1 MRVAVSSCCEA
12 LCKAE
17 SSKDSEEEE
26 KESMKAVTA
35 RMFISLV
42 GVALVVP
49 FFVIAL
55 VVGARAVALAQ
66 GAQDD
71 LLLMA
76 LAFGGAVASII
87 NGFGRRANKTERTP
101 RSIGKVNDQPSPRSA
116 SMIHMGY

>member
-1 MRVAVSSCCEA
+1 
-12 LCKAE
+12 
-17 SSKDSEEEE
+17 
-26 KESMKAVTA
+26 MKAVTA

-49 FFVIAL
+49 FFVVAL

-71 LLLMA
+71 LLLIA

-87 NGFGRRANKTERTP
+87 NGFGRRTNKLGRMP
-101 RSIGKVNDQPSPRSA
+101 RSISKVNDQPSPRSA
-116 SMIHMGY
+116 SMIHLGY

>member
-1 MRVAVSSCCEA
+1 MPTKVSGTTN
-12 LCKAE
+12 
-17 SSKDSEEEE
+17 EEE
-26 KESMKAVTA
+26 KEFMKAVTA

-71 LLLMA
+71 LLLVA

-87 NGFGRRANKTERTP
+87 NGFGRRTRKREHLDRSSNSEADGQPTP
-101 RSIGKVNDQPSPRSA
+101 QHA
-116 SMIHMGY
+116 SMIHLGY

>member
-1 MRVAVSSCCEA
+1 
-12 LCKAE
+12 
-17 SSKDSEEEE
+17 
-26 KESMKAVTA
+26 MKAVTA

-66 GAQDD
+66 GTQDD
-71 LLLMA
+71 LLLIA

-87 NGFGRRANKTERTP
+87 NGFGRRANKAGRMT
-101 RSIGKVNDQPSPRSA
+101 RSISKVNDQPSPRSA